1 MNYFTNQ
8 KLRFNGYNEHNRN
21 YDCFGWWLP
30 DLLSDVIHP
39 PIGSSELLTSEEYD
53 SGVCLDKPPLVS
65 DESLTSG
72 SEWEK
77 SDINPKAPGFDN
89 NNISENRVFEQDNDK
104 HEELSETT
112 SLNSGISTESL
123 SKYNLRIGISEFVSK
138 SENQDKS
145 VISSEHQ
152 DKSVISREH
161 RDKPVISRERQDKSV
176 ISSERQDKSIICRES
191 QNKSVISRER
201 QDKFVISSEH
211 QDTSIISREHRD
223 KSVISREHQDKSVIS
238 NEHQDKSVISSDHQ
252 DKSVISREQLI
263 TLINLDLPNSKQLEN
278 ILRNVSNALPACSV
292 MNTSIPVTTKKTQN
306 SLVKK
311 DLGGRGEQMKELV
324 HSAEHEDGDED
335 LCESRALFLK
345 AATGLDA
352 RLRDLAADTRL
363 LYGELH
369 NLQHEFQVSSLFR
382 FF

>member
-152 DKSVISREH
+152 DKSVIS
-161 RDKPVISRERQDKSV
+161 
-176 ISSERQDKSIICRES
+176 
-191 QNKSVISRER
+191 
-201 QDKFVISSEH
+201 
-211 QDTSIISREHRD
+211 
-223 KSVISREHQDKSVIS
+223 
-238 NEHQDKSVISSDHQ
+238 SDHQ